1 MSAAI
6 IPIKRVA
13 QNIRYVHGQKVIL
26 DFDLAALY
34 GVTTKALNQA
44 VKRNA
49 TRFPVD
55 FMFQLTSEET
65 RSLRSQFVTTNR
77 QVVEDEVSAT
87 NWSQFVTSSSKH
99 RGATYR
105 PYAFTEQGVAMLSS
119 VLNSERA
126 VKVNIAIMRAFVKLR
141 KTLETNRE
149 LARKFAELE
158 NRVGKHDQEIAAII
172 EAIRQLMTPPETPRR
187 EIGFHVREKPPRYR
201 TRKRA

>member
-13 QNIRYVHGQKVIL
+13 QNIRYVRGQKVIL

-77 QVVEDEVSAT
+77 QVVEREVPAT

-99 RGATYR
+99 RRWTYR

>member
-13 QNIRYVHGQKVIL
+13 QNICSVRGQKVIL

-65 RSLRSQFVTTNR
+65 HSLRSQFVTINR
-77 QVVEDEVSAT
+77 QVVEREVPAT

-158 NRVGKHDQEIAAII
+158 NRVGKHDEEITAII

>member
-1 MSAAI
+1 MTKDI
-6 IPIKRVA
+6 VPIKRVA
-13 QNIRYVHGQKVIL
+13 QNIRHVRRQKVIL

-49 TRFPVD
+49 TRFPAD

-65 RSLRSQFVTTNR
+65 RSLRSQFVTTSR
-77 QVVEDEVSAT
+77 QVVEREVSCT

-141 KTLETNRE
+141 ETLETNRE
-149 LARKFAELE
+149 FARKFSELE
-158 NRVGKHDQEIAAII
+158 KRIGKHDEEITAII
-172 EAIRQLMTPPETPRR
+172 EAIRQLTTPPETPRR
-187 EIGFHVREKPPRYR
+187 EIGFHVREKPSRYR